1 MTVRIALRIA
11 QFLLPVFCLPLAAMH
26 SLAQTAAPYAGQSS
40 GTYPGQ
46 AGATYP
52 PYTQPAP
59 RDASAAPNPVATNL
73 PSGPATTKPLR
84 PAERPAGVPISPD
97 TPRTSAVP
105 PGQFVAED
113 YKIGPQD
120 LLEVQV
126 YGLEGLKRDVRVNSR
141 GVITLPLIGTVPVG
155 GLTSQEAE
163 ELIRASYEKDY
174 LRNPQVS
181 LFIKEYTSQRITVE
195 GAVNRPGVYP
205 IKGQTSLLQAIA
217 IAGGQG
223 ALSDMTQ
230 VLLFRVADGEKK
242 TMKYDVMKIRSGEM
256 DDPMLFNEDVIV
268 VNRSGARTALR
279 DSLFRDIIDTINPFS
294 YMRPVP

>member
-11 QFLLPVFCLPLAAMH
+11 QFLLPVICVPLAALH
-26 SLAQTAAPYAGQSS
+26 ALAQTHAPYAAQ
-40 GTYPGQ
+40 
-46 AGATYP
+46 
-52 PYTQPAP
+52 
-59 RDASAAPNPVATNL
+59 RDAVAAQNAVAAPNPVASNI

-84 PAERPAGVPISPD
+84 DAERPAGVPISPD
-97 TPRTSAVP
+97 TPLTGAVR

-113 YKIGPQD
+113 YRIGPQD
-120 LLEVQV
+120 LLEIQV

-141 GVITLPLIGTVPVG
+141 GVVTLPLIGTVAVG

-163 ELIRASYEKDY
+163 ELIRTSYEKDY

-205 IKGQTSLLQAIA
+205 IKGQTSLLQALA

-223 ALSDMTQ
+223 PLSDMTQ
-230 VLLFRVADGEKK
+230 VLLFRGADGEKR
-242 TMKYDVMKIRSGEM
+242 TMKYDVTKIRSGETVDPILVN
-256 DDPMLFNEDVIV
+256 DDVVV

-279 DSLFRDIIDTINPFS
+279 DSLFRDILDTINPFS
-294 YMRPVP
+294 YMRPAP